1 MTTMFNAYL
10 NSIFRYPLQGCFKDI
25 DKYEPKIEISA
36 FEVKSLVKS
45 DNTYLKE
52 ILHNELEMC
61 SDWIEYIWYVEKLA
75 IPSLRIYS
83 LSLFN

>member
-1 MTTMFNAYL
+1 MTTKFNAYL
-10 NSIFRYPLQGCFKDI
+10 NSIFTYPLQGCFKDI
-25 DKYEPKIEISA
+25 DKYEQKIEISA

-61 SDWIEYIWYVEKLA
+61 SDWYVEKLE
-75 IPSLRIYS
+75 IPSLRINN

>member
-61 SDWIEYIWYVEKLA
+61 SDWLEYIWYVEKLE
-75 IPSLRIYS
+75 IPSLRINN